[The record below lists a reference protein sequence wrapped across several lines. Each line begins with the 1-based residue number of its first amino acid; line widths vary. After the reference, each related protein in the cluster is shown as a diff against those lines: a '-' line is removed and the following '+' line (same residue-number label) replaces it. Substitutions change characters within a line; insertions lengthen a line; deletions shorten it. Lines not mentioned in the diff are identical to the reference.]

1 MDRERFE
8 TEGVSAGRSQTRR
21 QREAAARFRQGGPQT
36 RWGMRLP
43 ILRHGPDGYS
53 VVDIVCPAEYSQ
65 VGGGMGLANEKIISQ
80 VEDLLNGRV
89 VIPSIQRDFVW
100 MRPDVRDLF
109 DSLYRGYPVGALL
122 LWKTN
127 LTVPFKTASVVQAA
141 KSAHQPLYLLDGQQR
156 LTSLA
161 WVYQPESK
169 ADGRLIDLRFD
180 VRTEEF
186 VNPSA
191 IQRKDPLLFPVST
204 LLQENTQFYQVLNKA
219 GVPFDDPDFDTWT
232 QRLQKVNSI
241 RHHQIAV
248 ITYESDD
255 YEEVAELFA
264 RLNKGG
270 RRLSKGD
277 LVYSAIAARWAE
289 GLDTMDAFHQELEDS
304 NFALNRE
311 AVLRLMSLLAGA
323 GAHHIKLIGADV
335 GEAAL
340 KEAWQATERALRFA
354 VDFLRGECSI
364 PRSEI
369 LSSPNVTIVPA
380 LLLHHRDGKLRP
392 GEAQLLRRWV
402 YTAMGFSHYSLQ
414 VEGKLDAE
422 ARLIRAREGEGLF
435 AELIRRASGT
445 RSVDSPLQARDLE
458 QKYSTHPF
466 FRLLYI
472 AALRGRARD
481 WATNIAISD
490 QPMHSGAKIEFHH
503 VFPRARVQTAYAKEE
518 WNSLANLAFVTGQT
532 NKMISSKIPAEY
544 MAGIARERLAEQWI
558 PEDPE
563 LRSLDR
569 FPDFLAGR
577 RCLLADVLN
586 ELLGL
591 PSYAGQAA
599 HPETDELPADEAV
612 IAEDPAAPT
621 LVGAQLQ
628 GLRTERGVQI
638 YAIYEGRRADAY
650 YDPSSRTVRIP
661 SGPGRGVYGTPSGA
675 AVALVHALNP
685 HVNPNRNGWSFWTVT
700 ATGKLLQSIR

>member
-1 MDRERFE
+1 
-8 TEGVSAGRSQTRR
+8 
-21 QREAAARFRQGGPQT
+21 
-36 RWGMRLP
+36 
-43 ILRHGPDGYS
+43 
-53 VVDIVCPAEYSQ
+53 
-65 VGGGMGLANEKIISQ
+65 MGLANQKIASQ
-80 VEDLLNGRV
+80 IEDLLQGKV

-127 LTVPFKTASVVQAA
+127 LTVPFKTAAVVQAD

-161 WVYQPESK
+161 WVYRPESK

-191 IQRKDPLLFPVST
+191 IQGKDPLLFRVST
-204 LLQENTQFYQVLNKA
+204 LLQENVQYHEVLKAAGIDYSAPQFGA
-219 GVPFDDPDFDTWT
+219 WM
-232 QRLQKVNSI
+232 QRLQKVHDI
-241 RHHQIAV
+241 RKQEIAV

-277 LVYSAIAARWAE
+277 LVYSAIAARWSD
-289 GLDTMDAFHQELEDS
+289 GLDTMDAFHQELQDS

-311 AVLRLMSLLAGA
+311 AVLRLTSLLAGT
-323 GAHHIKLIGADV
+323 GAHHIKLIGADKD
-335 GEAAL
+335 EAAL
-340 KEAWQATERALRFA
+340 KEAWHATERALRFA
-354 VDFLRGECSI
+354 IDFLKGECAI
-364 PRSEI
+364 PRSEV

-402 YTAMGFSHYSLQ
+402 YTAMAFSHYSLQ

-422 ARLIRAREGEGLF
+422 ARLIKSREGEGLF

-445 RSVDSPLQARDLE
+445 RSRDSALHPRDLE

-466 FRLLYI
+466 FKLLYI
-472 AALRGRARD
+472 AALRSTARD

-490 QPMHSGAKIEFHH
+490 QPMNSGAKIEFHH
-503 VFPRARVQTAYAKEE
+503 VFPRARVQGTYAKEE

-532 NKMISSKIPAEY
+532 NKMISSKLPAEY
-544 MAGIARERLAEQWI
+544 MAGIAQERLAEQWV
-558 PEDPE
+558 PGDPE

-569 FPDFLAGR
+569 FPDFLAAR
-577 RCLLADVLN
+577 RSLLANVLN

-591 PSYAGQAA
+591 PRYDAQAT
-599 HPETDELPADEAV
+599 HRDTDELPADEQLIV
-612 IAEDPAAPT
+612 EGPTAPT
-621 LVGAQLQ
+621 LVGAEVQE
-628 GLRTERGVQI
+628 LRTKRGVEI
-638 YAIYEGRRADAY
+638 HAVYEGRRVDAY
-650 YDPSSRTVRIP
+650 YEPLSRVVRIP
-661 SGPGRGVYGTPSGA
+661 SGPGRGVYETPSGA
-675 AVALVHALNP
+675 AVAVVHALNP

-700 ATGKLLQSIR
+700 ATGRLLQSIR

>member
-1 MDRERFE
+1 
-8 TEGVSAGRSQTRR
+8 
-21 QREAAARFRQGGPQT
+21 
-36 RWGMRLP
+36 
-43 ILRHGPDGYS
+43 
-53 VVDIVCPAEYSQ
+53 
-65 VGGGMGLANEKIISQ
+65 MGLANEKIISQ
-80 VEDLLNGRV
+80 VEDLLLGRV

-122 LWKTN
+122 LWKTS
-127 LTVPFKTASVVQAA
+127 LAVPFKTAAVVQAS
-141 KSAHQPLYLLDGQQR
+141 KPDHQPLYLLDGQQR

-161 WVYQPESK
+161 WVYRPESK

-191 IQRKDPLLFPVST
+191 VQGKDPLLVPVST
-204 LLQENTQFYQVLNKA
+204 LLQENVQFYQVLHKA
-219 GVPFDDPDFDTWT
+219 GVPFDDPNFDTWT
-232 QRLQKVNSI
+232 QRLQKVNNI

-277 LVYSAIAARWAE
+277 LVYSAIAARWAD
-289 GLDTMDAFHQELEDS
+289 GLDTMDAFHEELQDS
-304 NFALNRE
+304 SFPLNRE
-311 AVLRLMSLLAGA
+311 AVLRLMSLLAGT
-323 GAHHIKLIGADV
+323 GAHHIKLIGAQID
-335 GEAAL
+335 EAAL

-354 VDFLRGECSI
+354 IDFLKGECSI
-364 PRSEI
+364 PRSEV

-380 LLLHHRDGKLRP
+380 LLLHQRGGKLRP

-402 YTAMGFSHYSLQ
+402 YTAMAFSHYSLQ

-422 ARLIRAREGEGLF
+422 ARLIKSRAGEDLF

-445 RSVDSPLQARDLE
+445 RSLDSALHPRDLE

-466 FRLLYI
+466 FKLLYI
-472 AALRGRARD
+472 AALRGTARD

-490 QPMHSGAKIEFHH
+490 QPMSSGAKIEYHH
-503 VFPRARVQTAYAKEE
+503 VFPRARVQATYAKEE

-532 NKMISSKIPAEY
+532 NKMISSRLPADY
-544 MAGIARERLAEQWI
+544 MAAVAPERLAEQWI
-558 PEDPE
+558 PSDPE

-569 FPDFLAGR
+569 FPDFLAAR
-577 RCLLADVLN
+577 RRLLANVLN
-586 ELLGL
+586 RLLGL
-591 PSYAGQAA
+591 PAYDGQAA
-599 HPETDELPADEAV
+599 HRDVDELPADEEV
-612 IAEDPAAPT
+612 IAEDPTAPA
-621 LVGAQLQ
+621 LVGAVVQS
-628 GLRTERGVQI
+628 LRTEHGVEVH
-638 YAIYEGRRADAY
+638 AVYEGQRVSGY
-650 YDPSSRTVRIP
+650 YDPSSRTVTIP
-661 SGPGRGVYGTPSGA
+661 SGPGRGVYEAPSGA
-675 AVALVHALNP
+675 AAAVVHALNP
-685 HVNPNRNGWSFWTVT
+685 HVKPNRNGWSFWTVT
-700 ATGKLLQSIR
+700 ATGQLLQTIR

>member
-1 MDRERFE
+1 
-8 TEGVSAGRSQTRR
+8 
-21 QREAAARFRQGGPQT
+21 
-36 RWGMRLP
+36 
-43 ILRHGPDGYS
+43 
-53 VVDIVCPAEYSQ
+53 
-65 VGGGMGLANEKIISQ
+65 MGLANQKIASQ
-80 VEDLLNGRV
+80 IEDLLQGKV

-127 LTVPFKTASVVQAA
+127 LTVPFKTAAVVQAD

-161 WVYQPESK
+161 WVYRPESK

-191 IQRKDPLLFPVST
+191 IQSKDQLLFRVST
-204 LLQENTQFYQVLNKA
+204 LLQENVQYHEVLKEAGIDYSAPQFGA
-219 GVPFDDPDFDTWT
+219 WM
-232 QRLQKVNSI
+232 QRLQKVYDI
-241 RHHQIAV
+241 RKQEIAV

-277 LVYSAIAARWAE
+277 LVYSAIAARWSD
-289 GLDTMDAFHQELEDS
+289 GLDTMDAFHQELQDS

-311 AVLRLMSLLAGA
+311 AVLRLTSLLAGT
-323 GAHHIKLIGADV
+323 GAHHIKLIGADMD
-335 GEAAL
+335 EAAL
-340 KEAWQATERALRFA
+340 KDAWHATERALRFA
-354 VDFLRGECSI
+354 IDFLKGECAI
-364 PRSEI
+364 PRSEV

-402 YTAMGFSHYSLQ
+402 YTAMAFSHYSLQ
-414 VEGKLDAE
+414 VEGKLDSE
-422 ARLIRAREGEGLF
+422 ARLIKSREGEGLF

-445 RSVDSPLQARDLE
+445 RSRDSALHPRDLE

-466 FRLLYI
+466 FKLLYI
-472 AALRGRARD
+472 AALRGTARD

-490 QPMHSGAKIEFHH
+490 QPMNSGAKIEFHH
-503 VFPRARVQTAYAKEE
+503 VFPRARVQGTYAKEE

-532 NKMISSKIPAEY
+532 NKMISSGLPVDY
-544 MAGIARERLAEQWI
+544 MAGIAPERLAEQWI
-558 PEDPE
+558 PGDPE

-569 FPDFLAGR
+569 FPDFLAAR
-577 RCLLADVLN
+577 RSLLANVLN

-591 PSYAGQAA
+591 PSYDAQVI
-599 HPETDELPADEAV
+599 PRDIDELPGDEQLIV
-612 IAEDPAAPT
+612 EGPTAPT
-621 LVGAQLQ
+621 LVGAEAQE
-628 GLRTERGVQI
+628 LRTKRGVEI
-638 YAIYEGRRADAY
+638 HAVYEGQRVDAY
-650 YDPSSRTVRIP
+650 YDPLSRVVSIP
-661 SGPGRGVYGTPSGA
+661 SGPGRGEYETPSGA
-675 AVALVHALNP
+675 AVAVVHALNP
-685 HVNPNRNGWSFWTVT
+685 HVNPNRNGWNFWTVT
-700 ATGKLLQSIR
+700 ATGRLLQSIR

>member
-1 MDRERFE
+1 
-8 TEGVSAGRSQTRR
+8 
-21 QREAAARFRQGGPQT
+21 
-36 RWGMRLP
+36 
-43 ILRHGPDGYS
+43 
-53 VVDIVCPAEYSQ
+53 
-65 VGGGMGLANEKIISQ
+65 MGLANQKIASQ
-80 VEDLLNGRV
+80 IEDLLQGKV

-127 LTVPFKTASVVQAA
+127 LTVPFKTAAVVQAD

-161 WVYQPESK
+161 WVYRPESK

-191 IQRKDPLLFPVST
+191 IQSKDPLLFRVST
-204 LLQENTQFYQVLNKA
+204 LLQENVQYHEVLRAAGIDYSAPQFGA
-219 GVPFDDPDFDTWT
+219 WM
-232 QRLQKVNSI
+232 QRLQKVHDI
-241 RHHQIAV
+241 RKQEIAV

-277 LVYSAIAARWAE
+277 LVYSAIAARWSD
-289 GLDTMDAFHQELEDS
+289 GLDTMDAFHQELQDS

-311 AVLRLMSLLAGA
+311 AVLRLTSLLAGT
-323 GAHHIKLIGADV
+323 GAHHIKLIGADMD
-335 GEAAL
+335 EAAL
-340 KEAWQATERALRFA
+340 KEAWHATERALRFA
-354 VDFLRGECSI
+354 IDFLKGECAI
-364 PRSEI
+364 PRSEV

-402 YTAMGFSHYSLQ
+402 YTAMAFSHYSLQ

-422 ARLIRAREGEGLF
+422 ARLIKSREGEGLF
-435 AELIRRASGT
+435 TELIRRASGT
-445 RSVDSPLQARDLE
+445 RSRDSALHPRDLE

-466 FRLLYI
+466 FKLFYI
-472 AALRGRARD
+472 AALRGTARD

-490 QPMHSGAKIEFHH
+490 QPMNSNAKIEFHH
-503 VFPRARVQTAYAKEE
+503 VFPRARVQGTYAKEE

-532 NKMISSKIPAEY
+532 NKMISSRLPVDY
-544 MAGIARERLAEQWI
+544 MAGIAPERLAEQWI
-558 PEDPE
+558 PGEPE

-569 FPDFLAGR
+569 FPDFLAAR
-577 RCLLADVLN
+577 RSLLANVLN
-586 ELLGL
+586 DLLGL
-591 PSYAGQAA
+591 PRYDAQAT
-599 HPETDELPADEAV
+599 HRDTDELPADEQLIV
-612 IAEDPAAPT
+612 EGPTAPT
-621 LVGAQLQ
+621 LVGAEVQE
-628 GLRTERGVQI
+628 LRTKHGVEI
-638 YAIYEGRRADAY
+638 HAVYEGRCVDAY
-650 YDPSSRTVRIP
+650 YDPASRVVRIP
-661 SGPGRGVYGTPSGA
+661 SGPGRGEYETPSGA

-685 HVNPNRNGWSFWTVT
+685 HVNPNRNGWTFWTVT
-700 ATGKLLQSIR
+700 ATGLLLQSIR

>member
-1 MDRERFE
+1 
-8 TEGVSAGRSQTRR
+8 
-21 QREAAARFRQGGPQT
+21 
-36 RWGMRLP
+36 
-43 ILRHGPDGYS
+43 
-53 VVDIVCPAEYSQ
+53 
-65 VGGGMGLANEKIISQ
+65 MGLANQKIASQ
-80 VEDLLNGRV
+80 IEDLLQGKV

-127 LTVPFKTASVVQAA
+127 LTVPFKTAAVVQAD

-161 WVYQPESK
+161 WVYRPESK

-191 IQRKDPLLFPVST
+191 IQSKDPLLFRVST
-204 LLQENTQFYQVLNKA
+204 LLQENVQYHEVLKEA
-219 GVPFDDPDFDTWT
+219 GVDYSAPQFGAWM
-232 QRLQKVNSI
+232 QRLQRVHDI
-241 RHHQIAV
+241 RKQEIAV

-277 LVYSAIAARWAE
+277 LVYSAIAARWSD
-289 GLDTMDAFHQELEDS
+289 GLDTMDAFHQELQDS
-304 NFALNRE
+304 SFALNRE
-311 AVLRLMSLLAGA
+311 AVLRLTSLLAGT
-323 GAHHIKLIGADV
+323 GAHHIKLIGADMD
-335 GEAAL
+335 EAAL
-340 KEAWQATERALRFA
+340 KEAWHATERALRFA
-354 VDFLRGECSI
+354 IDFLKGECAI
-364 PRSEI
+364 PRSEV

-402 YTAMGFSHYSLQ
+402 YTAMAFSHYSLQ
-414 VEGKLDAE
+414 VEGKLDSE
-422 ARLIRAREGEGLF
+422 ARLIKSREGEGLF

-445 RSVDSPLQARDLE
+445 RSRDSALHPRDLE

-466 FRLLYI
+466 FKLLYI
-472 AALRGRARD
+472 AALRGTARD

-490 QPMHSGAKIEFHH
+490 QPMNSGAKIEFHH
-503 VFPRARVQTAYAKEE
+503 VFPRARVQGTYAKEE

-532 NKMISSKIPAEY
+532 NKMISSGLPVDY
-544 MAGIARERLAEQWI
+544 MAGIAPERLAEQWI
-558 PEDPE
+558 PGDPE

-569 FPDFLAGR
+569 FPDFLAAR
-577 RCLLADVLN
+577 RSLLANVLN

-591 PSYAGQAA
+591 PSYDAQVI
-599 HPETDELPADEAV
+599 PRDIDELPGDEQLIV
-612 IAEDPAAPT
+612 EGPTAPT
-621 LVGAQLQ
+621 LVGAEIQE
-628 GLRTERGVQI
+628 LRTKRGVEI
-638 YAIYEGRRADAY
+638 HAVYEGQRVDAY
-650 YDPSSRTVRIP
+650 YDPLSRVVRIP
-661 SGPGRGVYGTPSGA
+661 SGPGRGEYETPSGA
-675 AVALVHALNP
+675 AVAVVHALNP
-685 HVNPNRNGWSFWTVT
+685 HVNPNRNGWNFWTVT
-700 ATGKLLQSIR
+700 ATERLLQSIR

>member
-1 MDRERFE
+1 
-8 TEGVSAGRSQTRR
+8 
-21 QREAAARFRQGGPQT
+21 
-36 RWGMRLP
+36 
-43 ILRHGPDGYS
+43 
-53 VVDIVCPAEYSQ
+53 
-65 VGGGMGLANEKIISQ
+65 MGLANEKIVSQ
-80 VEDLLNGRV
+80 IEDLLQGRV

-127 LTVPFKTASVVQAA
+127 LTVPFKTAAVVQAD

-161 WVYQPESK
+161 WVYRPESK

-180 VRTEEF
+180 VRTEQF

-191 IQRKDPLLFPVST
+191 IQGKDPLLFRVST
-204 LLQENTQFYQVLNKA
+204 LLQENVQYHEVLNAA
-219 GVPFDDPDFDTWT
+219 GVEYSDPHFGAWM
-232 QRLQKVNSI
+232 QRLQKVHEI
-241 RHHQIAV
+241 RRQEIAV

-289 GLDTMDAFHQELEDS
+289 GLDTMDAFHQELQDS

-311 AVLRLMSLLAGA
+311 AVLRLMSLLAGT
-323 GAHHIKLIGADV
+323 GAHHIKLIGANVD
-335 GEAAL
+335 EAAL
-340 KEAWQATERALRFA
+340 KEAWHATERALRFA
-354 VDFLRGECSI
+354 IDFLKGECSI
-364 PRSEI
+364 TRSEV

-402 YTAMGFSHYSLQ
+402 YTAMAFSHYSLQ

-422 ARLIRAREGEGLF
+422 ARLIRTREREGLF

-445 RSVDSPLQARDLE
+445 RSRDSALHPRDLE

-466 FRLLYI
+466 FKLLYV
-472 AALRGRARD
+472 AALRGTARD

-490 QPMHSGAKIEFHH
+490 QPMNSGAKIEFHH
-503 VFPRARVQTAYAKEE
+503 VFPRARVQGTYAKEE

-532 NKMISSKIPAEY
+532 NRMISSRLPVEY
-544 MAGIARERLAEQWI
+544 MAGIAPERLAEQWI
-558 PEDPE
+558 PDDPE

-569 FPDFLAGR
+569 FPDFLAAR
-577 RCLLADVLN
+577 RGLLANVLN

-591 PSYAGQAA
+591 PRYDAQAA
-599 HPETDELPADEAV
+599 HRDTDELPADEELIV
-612 IAEDPAAPT
+612 EDPAAPT
-621 LVGAQLQ
+621 LVGAEVQK
-628 GLRTERGVQI
+628 LRTEQGVEI
-638 YAIYEGRRADAY
+638 HAIYEGRRTPAY
-650 YDPSSRTVRIP
+650 YDPSSRTVTIP
-661 SGPGRGVYGTPSGA
+661 SGPGRGEYETPSGA
-675 AVALVHALNP
+675 AVAVVRALNP
-685 HVNPNRNGWSFWTVT
+685 HVNPNRNGWTFWTVS
-700 ATGKLLQSIR
+700 ATGQLLQSIR

>member
-1 MDRERFE
+1 
-8 TEGVSAGRSQTRR
+8 
-21 QREAAARFRQGGPQT
+21 
-36 RWGMRLP
+36 
-43 ILRHGPDGYS
+43 
-53 VVDIVCPAEYSQ
+53 
-65 VGGGMGLANEKIISQ
+65 MGLANEKIISK
-80 VEDLLNGRV
+80 VEDLLLGRW

-127 LTVPFKTASVVQAA
+127 LTVPFKTAAVVQTAQ
-141 KSAHQPLYLLDGQQR
+141 STHQLLYLLDGQQR

-161 WVYQPESK
+161 WVYRPESK

-191 IQRKDPLLFPVST
+191 IQRKDPLLFPVSL
-204 LLQENTQFYQVLNKA
+204 LLQENVQFYQVLNEA
-219 GVPFDDPDFDTWT
+219 GVRFDDPDFGPWT
-232 QRLQKVNSI
+232 QRLQKVNNI
-241 RHHQIAV
+241 RQHQIAV

-277 LVYSAIAARWAE
+277 LVYSAIAARWSD
-289 GLDTMDAFHQELEDS
+289 GLDTMDAFHQELQDS

-311 AVLRLMSLLAGA
+311 AVLRLMSLLAGT
-323 GAHHIKLIGADV
+323 GAHHIKLIGAAVD
-335 GEAAL
+335 EAAL

-354 VDFLRGECSI
+354 IDFLKGECSI
-364 PRSEI
+364 PRSEV

-402 YTAMGFSHYSLQ
+402 YTAMAFSHYSLQ

-422 ARLIRAREGEGLF
+422 ARLIKTRQGEDLF

-445 RSVDSPLQARDLE
+445 RSLDSALHPRDLE
-458 QKYSTHPF
+458 QKYSTHAF
-466 FRLLYI
+466 FKLLYI
-472 AALRGRARD
+472 AALRGTARD

-490 QPMHSGAKIEFHH
+490 QPMNSSAKIEYHH
-503 VFPRARVQTAYAKEE
+503 VFPRARVQGAYAKEE

-532 NKMISSKIPAEY
+532 NKMISARLPVDY
-544 MAGIARERLAEQWI
+544 MAGIAPERLAEQWI
-558 PEDPE
+558 PGDPE
-563 LRSLDR
+563 LRSMER
-569 FPDFLAGR
+569 FPDFLAAR
-577 RCLLADVLN
+577 RRSLANVLN
-586 ELLGL
+586 KLLGL
-591 PSYAGQAA
+591 PAYTGQAT
-599 HPETDELPADEAV
+599 HQDIDELPADEEV

-621 LVGAQLQ
+621 LVGAEIQ
-628 GLRTERGVQI
+628 GLRTEQGVEI
-638 YAIYEGRRADAY
+638 HAIYEGRRINAY
-650 YDPSSRTVRIP
+650 YDPSSRIVTIP
-661 SGPGRGVYGTPSGA
+661 SGPGRGEYETPSGA
-675 AVALVHALNP
+675 AVAAVKALNP
-685 HVNPNRNGWSFWTVT
+685 HVNPNRNGWSFWTVS
-700 ATGKLLQSIR
+700 ATGALLQSIR

>member
-1 MDRERFE
+1 
-8 TEGVSAGRSQTRR
+8 
-21 QREAAARFRQGGPQT
+21 
-36 RWGMRLP
+36 
-43 ILRHGPDGYS
+43 
-53 VVDIVCPAEYSQ
+53 
-65 VGGGMGLANEKIISQ
+65 MGLANQKIASQ
-80 VEDLLNGRV
+80 IEDLLQGKV

-127 LTVPFKTASVVQAA
+127 LTVPFKTAAVVQAD

-161 WVYQPESK
+161 WVYRPESK

-191 IQRKDPLLFPVST
+191 IQSKDPLLFRVST
-204 LLQENTQFYQVLNKA
+204 LLQENVQYHEVLKEA
-219 GVPFDDPDFDTWT
+219 GVDYSAPQFGAWM
-232 QRLQKVNSI
+232 QRLQKVYDI
-241 RHHQIAV
+241 RKQEIAV

-277 LVYSAIAARWAE
+277 LVYSAIAARWSD
-289 GLDTMDAFHQELEDS
+289 GLDTMDAFHQELQDS

-311 AVLRLMSLLAGA
+311 AVLRLTSLLAGT
-323 GAHHIKLIGADV
+323 GAHHIKLIGADMD
-335 GEAAL
+335 EAAL
-340 KEAWQATERALRFA
+340 KEAWHATERALRFA
-354 VDFLRGECSI
+354 IDFLKGECAI
-364 PRSEI
+364 PRSEV

-402 YTAMGFSHYSLQ
+402 YTAMAFSHYSLQ
-414 VEGKLDAE
+414 VEGKLDSE
-422 ARLIRAREGEGLF
+422 ARLIKSREGEGLF

-445 RSVDSPLQARDLE
+445 RSRDSALHPRDLE

-466 FRLLYI
+466 FKLLYI
-472 AALRGRARD
+472 AALRGTARD

-490 QPMHSGAKIEFHH
+490 QPMNSGAKIEFHH
-503 VFPRARVQTAYAKEE
+503 VFPRARVQGTYAKEE

-532 NKMISSKIPAEY
+532 NKMISSGLPVDY
-544 MAGIARERLAEQWI
+544 MAGIAPERLAEQWI
-558 PEDPE
+558 PGDPE

-569 FPDFLAGR
+569 FPDFLAAR
-577 RCLLADVLN
+577 RSLLANVLN

-591 PSYAGQAA
+591 PSYDAQVI
-599 HPETDELPADEAV
+599 PRDIDELPGDEQLIV
-612 IAEDPAAPT
+612 EGPTAPT
-621 LVGAQLQ
+621 LVGAEVQE
-628 GLRTERGVQI
+628 LRTKRGVEI
-638 YAIYEGRRADAY
+638 HAVYEGQRVDAY
-650 YDPSSRTVRIP
+650 YDPLSRVVRIP
-661 SGPGRGVYGTPSGA
+661 SGPGRGEYETPSGA
-675 AVALVHALNP
+675 AVAVVHALNP
-685 HVNPNRNGWSFWTVT
+685 HVNPNRNGWNFWTVT
-700 ATGKLLQSIR
+700 ATGRLLQSIR

>member
-1 MDRERFE
+1 
-8 TEGVSAGRSQTRR
+8 
-21 QREAAARFRQGGPQT
+21 
-36 RWGMRLP
+36 
-43 ILRHGPDGYS
+43 
-53 VVDIVCPAEYSQ
+53 
-65 VGGGMGLANEKIISQ
+65 MGLANQKIASQ
-80 VEDLLNGRV
+80 IEELLQGKV

-127 LTVPFKTASVVQAA
+127 LTVPFKTAAVIQAD

-161 WVYQPESK
+161 WVYRPESK

-191 IQRKDPLLFPVST
+191 IQSKDPLLFRVST
-204 LLQENTQFYQVLNKA
+204 LLQENVQYHEVLKAAGIDYSAPQFGA
-219 GVPFDDPDFDTWT
+219 WM
-232 QRLQKVNSI
+232 QRLQKVHDI
-241 RHHQIAV
+241 RKQEIAV

-277 LVYSAIAARWAE
+277 LVYSAIAARWSD
-289 GLDTMDAFHQELEDS
+289 GLDTMDAFHQELQDS

-311 AVLRLMSLLAGA
+311 AVLRLTSLLAGT
-323 GAHHIKLIGADV
+323 GAHHIKLIGADMDEV
-335 GEAAL
+335 AL
-340 KEAWQATERALRFA
+340 KEAWHATERALRFA
-354 VDFLRGECSI
+354 IDFLKGECAI
-364 PRSEI
+364 PRSEV

-402 YTAMGFSHYSLQ
+402 YTATAFSHYSLQ

-422 ARLIRAREGEGLF
+422 ARLIKSREGEGLF

-445 RSVDSPLQARDLE
+445 RSRDSALHPRDLE

-466 FRLLYI
+466 FKLLYI
-472 AALRGRARD
+472 AALRGTARD

-490 QPMHSGAKIEFHH
+490 QPMNSGSKIEFHH
-503 VFPRARVQTAYAKEE
+503 VFPRARVQGTYAKEE

-532 NKMISSKIPAEY
+532 NKMISSGLPVDY
-544 MAGIARERLAEQWI
+544 MAGIAPERLAEQWI
-558 PEDPE
+558 PGDPE

-569 FPDFLAGR
+569 FPDFLAAR
-577 RCLLADVLN
+577 RSLLANVLN

-591 PSYAGQAA
+591 PRYDAQVI
-599 HPETDELPADEAV
+599 PQDTDELPADEQLIV
-612 IAEDPAAPT
+612 EGPTAPT
-621 LVGAQLQ
+621 LVGAEVQE
-628 GLRTERGVQI
+628 LRTRRGVEI
-638 YAIYEGRRADAY
+638 HAVYEGQRVDAY
-650 YDPSSRTVRIP
+650 YDPLSRVVRIP
-661 SGPGRGVYGTPSGA
+661 SGPGRGEYETPSGA
-675 AVALVHALNP
+675 AVAVVHVLNP
-685 HVNPNRNGWSFWTVT
+685 HVNPNRNGWNFWTVT
-700 ATGKLLQSIR
+700 ATGRLLQSIR

>member
-1 MDRERFE
+1 
-8 TEGVSAGRSQTRR
+8 
-21 QREAAARFRQGGPQT
+21 
-36 RWGMRLP
+36 
-43 ILRHGPDGYS
+43 
-53 VVDIVCPAEYSQ
+53 
-65 VGGGMGLANEKIISQ
+65 MGLANEKIISQ

-122 LWKTN
+122 LWKTS
-127 LTVPFKTASVVQAA
+127 LTVPFKTAAVVQVD
-141 KSAHQPLYLLDGQQR
+141 KSVNQPLYLLDGQQR

-161 WVYQPESK
+161 WVYRPETK

-191 IQRKDPLLFPVST
+191 VQSKDPMLFHVST
-204 LLQENTQFYQVLNKA
+204 LLQENVQYHEVLKAA
-219 GVPFDDPDFDTWT
+219 GVEYSDPDFGLWM
-232 QRLQKVNSI
+232 QRLQKVHDI
-241 RHHQIAV
+241 RRQEIAV

-277 LVYSAIAARWAE
+277 LVYSAIAARWSE
-289 GLDTMDAFHQELEDS
+289 GLDTMDAFHRELQDS

-311 AVLRLMSLLAGA
+311 AVLRLMSLLAGT

-335 GEAAL
+335 DEAAL

-354 VDFLRGECSI
+354 IDFLKGECSI

-380 LLLHHRDGKLRP
+380 LLLYHRDGKLRP

-402 YTAMGFSHYSLQ
+402 YTAMAFSHYSLQ

-422 ARLIRAREGEGLF
+422 ARLIKSRGGEDLF
-435 AELIRRASGT
+435 AQLIRRASGT
-445 RSVDSPLQARDLE
+445 RSLDSALHPRDLE

-466 FRLLYI
+466 FKLLYI
-472 AALRGRARD
+472 AALRGTARD

-490 QPMHSGAKIEFHH
+490 QPMNSSAKIEFHH
-503 VFPRARVQTAYAKEE
+503 VFPRARVQAAYAKEE
-518 WNSLANLAFVTGQT
+518 WNSLANLAFITGQT
-532 NKMISSKIPAEY
+532 NKMISSRLPAEY
-544 MAGIARERLAEQWI
+544 MTEIAPERLSEQWI
-558 PEDPE
+558 PDDPE
-563 LRSLDR
+563 LRSMDR
-569 FPDFLAGR
+569 FPDFLAAR
-577 RCLLADVLN
+577 RRRLANVLN

-591 PSYAGQAA
+591 PAYAEQAA
-599 HPETDELPADEAV
+599 HRETDEPAADEELIV
-612 IAEDPAAPT
+612 EDPAAPT
-621 LVGAQLQ
+621 LVGAEVRE
-628 GLRTERGVQI
+628 LRTEHGVEI
-638 YAIYEGRRADAY
+638 HAVYEGRRADAY
-650 YDPSSRTVRIP
+650 YDPSSRTVTIP
-661 SGPGRGVYGTPSGA
+661 SGPGRGAYDSPSGA
-675 AVALVHALNP
+675 AVALVQALNP

>member
-1 MDRERFE
+1 
-8 TEGVSAGRSQTRR
+8 
-21 QREAAARFRQGGPQT
+21 
-36 RWGMRLP
+36 
-43 ILRHGPDGYS
+43 
-53 VVDIVCPAEYSQ
+53 
-65 VGGGMGLANEKIISQ
+65 MGLANQKIISQ
-80 VEDLLNGRV
+80 VEDLLHGRV

-100 MRPDVRDLF
+100 MRPDVRDFF

-127 LTVPFKTASVVQAA
+127 LTVPFKTAAVVQAD

-161 WVYQPESK
+161 WVYRPESK

-191 IQRKDPLLFPVST
+191 VQRKDPLLIPVST
-204 LLQENTQFYQVLNKA
+204 LLQENVQFYQVLRKA
-219 GVPFDDPDFDTWT
+219 GMSIDDPSFDSWI
-232 QRLQKVNSI
+232 QRLQKVNNI
-241 RHHQIAV
+241 RQHQIAV

-277 LVYSAIAARWAE
+277 LVYSAIAARWSE
-289 GLDTMDAFHQELEDS
+289 GLDVMDSFHQELQDS

-311 AVLRLMSLLAGA
+311 AVLRLMSLLAGT
-323 GAHHIKLIGADV
+323 GAHHIKLIGAVVD
-335 GEAAL
+335 EIAL

-354 VDFLRGECSI
+354 IDFLKGECSI

-369 LSSPNVTIVPA
+369 LSSPNVTVVPA

-402 YTAMGFSHYSLQ
+402 YTAMAFSHYSLQ

-422 ARLIRAREGEGLF
+422 ARLIKSREGEVLF
-435 AELIRRASGT
+435 AELLRRASGP
-445 RSVDSPLQARDLE
+445 RSLDSALHPRDLE

-466 FRLLYI
+466 FKLLYI
-472 AALRGRARD
+472 AALRSRARD

-490 QPMHSGAKIEFHH
+490 QPMNSGAKIEFHH
-503 VFPRARVQTAYAKEE
+503 VFPRARVQGTYAKEE

-532 NKMISSKIPAEY
+532 NKMISSRLPAEY
-544 MAGIARERLAEQWI
+544 MTGVAAERLGEQWI
-558 PEDPE
+558 PDDVE

-569 FPDFLAGR
+569 FPDFLAAR
-577 RCLLADVLN
+577 RRLVANVLN
-586 ELLGL
+586 DLLGL
-591 PSYAGQAA
+591 PAYNGQS
-599 HPETDELPADEAV
+599 PLREMDELPADEEV
-612 IAEDPAAPT
+612 IAEEPAAPT
-621 LVGAQLQ
+621 LVGAAIQE
-628 GLRTERGVQI
+628 LRTERGVEI
-638 YAIYEGRRADAY
+638 HAVYESRRTTAF
-650 YDPSSRTVRIP
+650 YDPSSRTVTIP
-661 SGPGRGVYGTPSGA
+661 SGPGRGEYETPSGA
-675 AVALVHALNP
+675 AVAVVHALNP

-700 ATGKLLQSIR
+700 ATGQLLQSIR

>member
-1 MDRERFE
+1 
-8 TEGVSAGRSQTRR
+8 
-21 QREAAARFRQGGPQT
+21 
-36 RWGMRLP
+36 
-43 ILRHGPDGYS
+43 
-53 VVDIVCPAEYSQ
+53 
-65 VGGGMGLANEKIISQ
+65 MGLANQKIASQ
-80 VEDLLNGRV
+80 IEELLQGKV

-127 LTVPFKTASVVQAA
+127 LTVPFKTAAVVQAD

-161 WVYQPESK
+161 WVYRPESK

-191 IQRKDPLLFPVST
+191 IQSKDPLLFRVST
-204 LLQENTQFYQVLNKA
+204 LLQENVQYHEELKAAGIDYSAPQFGAWMQC
-219 GVPFDDPDFDTWT
+219 
-232 QRLQKVNSI
+232 LQKVHDI
-241 RHHQIAV
+241 RKQEIAV

-277 LVYSAIAARWAE
+277 LVYSAIAARWSD
-289 GLDTMDAFHQELEDS
+289 GLDTMDAFHQELQDS

-311 AVLRLMSLLAGA
+311 AVLRLTSLLAGT
-323 GAHHIKLIGADV
+323 GAHHIKLIGADMD
-335 GEAAL
+335 EAAL
-340 KEAWQATERALRFA
+340 KEAWHATERALRFA
-354 VDFLRGECSI
+354 IDFLKGECAI
-364 PRSEI
+364 PRSEV
-369 LSSPNVTIVPA
+369 LSSPNVTILPA

-402 YTAMGFSHYSLQ
+402 YTAMAFSHYSLQ

-422 ARLIRAREGEGLF
+422 ARLIKSREGDGLF

-445 RSVDSPLQARDLE
+445 RSRDSALHPRDLE

-466 FRLLYI
+466 FKLLYI
-472 AALRGRARD
+472 AALRGTARD

-490 QPMHSGAKIEFHH
+490 QPMNSGAKIEFHH
-503 VFPRARVQTAYAKEE
+503 VFPRARVQGTFAKEE

-532 NKMISSKIPAEY
+532 NKMISSGLPVDY
-544 MAGIARERLAEQWI
+544 MAGIAPERLAEQWI
-558 PEDPE
+558 PGDPE
-563 LRSLDR
+563 LWSLDR
-569 FPDFLAGR
+569 FPDFLAAR
-577 RCLLADVLN
+577 RSLLANVLN

-591 PSYAGQAA
+591 PHYDAQVI
-599 HPETDELPADEAV
+599 PRDTDELPADEQLIV
-612 IAEDPAAPT
+612 EGPTAPT
-621 LVGAQLQ
+621 LVGAEIQE
-628 GLRTERGVQI
+628 LRTKRGV
-638 YAIYEGRRADAY
+638 AIHAVYEGQRVDAY
-650 YDPSSRTVRIP
+650 YDPLSRVVRIP
-661 SGPGRGVYGTPSGA
+661 SGPGRGEYETPSGA
-675 AVALVHALNP
+675 AVAVVHVLNP
-685 HVNPNRNGWSFWTVT
+685 HVNPNRNGWNFWTVT
-700 ATGKLLQSIR
+700 ATGRLLQSIR

>member
-1 MDRERFE
+1 
-8 TEGVSAGRSQTRR
+8 
-21 QREAAARFRQGGPQT
+21 
-36 RWGMRLP
+36 
-43 ILRHGPDGYS
+43 
-53 VVDIVCPAEYSQ
+53 
-65 VGGGMGLANEKIISQ
+65 MGLANQKIASQ
-80 VEDLLNGRV
+80 IEDLLQGKV

-127 LTVPFKTASVVQAA
+127 LTVPFKTAAVVQAD

-161 WVYQPESK
+161 WVYRPESK
-169 ADGRLIDLRFD
+169 ADGRFIDLRFD

-191 IQRKDPLLFPVST
+191 IQSKDPLLFRVST
-204 LLQENTQFYQVLNKA
+204 LLQENVQYHEVLKAAGIDYSAPQFGA
-219 GVPFDDPDFDTWT
+219 WM
-232 QRLQKVNSI
+232 QRLQKVHDI
-241 RHHQIAV
+241 RKQEIAV

-277 LVYSAIAARWAE
+277 LVYSAIASRWSD
-289 GLDTMDAFHQELEDS
+289 GLDTMDAFHQELQDS

-311 AVLRLMSLLAGA
+311 AVLRLTSLLAGT
-323 GAHHIKLIGADV
+323 GAHHIKLIGADMD
-335 GEAAL
+335 EAAL
-340 KEAWQATERALRFA
+340 KEAWHATERALRFA
-354 VDFLRGECSI
+354 IDFLKGECAI
-364 PRSEI
+364 PRSEV

-402 YTAMGFSHYSLQ
+402 YTAMAFSHYSLQ

-422 ARLIRAREGEGLF
+422 ARLIKSREGEGLF

-445 RSVDSPLQARDLE
+445 RSRDSALHPRDLE

-466 FRLLYI
+466 FKLLYI
-472 AALRGRARD
+472 AALRGTARD

-490 QPMHSGAKIEFHH
+490 QPMNSGAKIEFHH
-503 VFPRARVQTAYAKEE
+503 VFPRARVQGTYAKEE

-532 NKMISSKIPAEY
+532 NKMISSGLPVDY
-544 MAGIARERLAEQWI
+544 MAGIAPERLAEQWI
-558 PEDPE
+558 PGDPE

-569 FPDFLAGR
+569 FPDFLAAR
-577 RCLLADVLN
+577 RSLLANVLN

-591 PSYAGQAA
+591 PRYDAQVI
-599 HPETDELPADEAV
+599 PRDTDELPADEQLIV
-612 IAEDPAAPT
+612 EGPTAPT
-621 LVGAQLQ
+621 LVGAEVQE
-628 GLRTERGVQI
+628 LRTKRGVEI
-638 YAIYEGRRADAY
+638 HAVYEGQRVDAY
-650 YDPSSRTVRIP
+650 YDPLSRVVRIP
-661 SGPGRGVYGTPSGA
+661 SGPGRGEYETPSGA
-675 AVALVHALNP
+675 AVAVVHALNP
-685 HVNPNRNGWSFWTVT
+685 HVNPNRNGWNFWTVT
-700 ATGKLLQSIR
+700 ATGRLLQSIR

>member
-1 MDRERFE
+1 
-8 TEGVSAGRSQTRR
+8 
-21 QREAAARFRQGGPQT
+21 
-36 RWGMRLP
+36 
-43 ILRHGPDGYS
+43 
-53 VVDIVCPAEYSQ
+53 
-65 VGGGMGLANEKIISQ
+65 MGLANQKIASQ
-80 VEDLLNGRV
+80 IEDLLQGKV

-127 LTVPFKTASVVQAA
+127 LTVPFKTAAVVQAD

-161 WVYQPESK
+161 WVYRPESK
-169 ADGRLIDLRFD
+169 ADGRFIDLRFD

-191 IQRKDPLLFPVST
+191 IQGKDPLLFRVST
-204 LLQENTQFYQVLNKA
+204 LLQENVQYHEVLKAAGIEYSAPQFGA
-219 GVPFDDPDFDTWT
+219 WM
-232 QRLQKVNSI
+232 QRLQKVHDI
-241 RHHQIAV
+241 RRQEIAV

-277 LVYSAIAARWAE
+277 LVYSAIAARWSD
-289 GLDTMDAFHQELEDS
+289 GLDTMDAFHQELQDS

-311 AVLRLMSLLAGA
+311 AVLRLTSLLAGT
-323 GAHHIKLIGADV
+323 GAHHIKLIGADMD
-335 GEAAL
+335 EAAL
-340 KEAWQATERALRFA
+340 KEAWHATERALRFA
-354 VDFLRGECSI
+354 IDFLKGECSI
-364 PRSEI
+364 PRSEV

-402 YTAMGFSHYSLQ
+402 YTAMAFSHYSLQ

-422 ARLIRAREGEGLF
+422 ARLIKSREGEGLF

-445 RSVDSPLQARDLE
+445 RSRDSALHPRDLE

-466 FRLLYI
+466 FKLLYI
-472 AALRGRARD
+472 AALRGTARD

-490 QPMHSGAKIEFHH
+490 QPMSSGAKIEFHH
-503 VFPRARVQTAYAKEE
+503 VFPRARVQGTYAKEE

-532 NKMISSKIPAEY
+532 NKMISSRLPVDY
-544 MAGIARERLAEQWI
+544 MAGIAPERLAEQWI
-558 PEDPE
+558 PGDPE

-569 FPDFLAGR
+569 FPDFLAAR
-577 RCLLADVLN
+577 RSLLANVLN

-591 PSYAGQAA
+591 PRYDAQAT
-599 HPETDELPADEAV
+599 HRDTDELPADEQLIV
-612 IAEDPAAPT
+612 EGPTAPT
-621 LVGAQLQ
+621 LVGAELQ
-628 GLRTERGVQI
+628 ELRTKYGVEI
-638 YAIYEGRRADAY
+638 HATYEGQRVDAY
-650 YDPSSRTVRIP
+650 YDPASRVVRIP
-661 SGPGRGVYGTPSGA
+661 SGPGRGEYETPSGA

-685 HVNPNRNGWSFWTVT
+685 HVNPNRNGWTFWTVT
-700 ATGKLLQSIR
+700 ATGRLLQSIR

>member
-1 MDRERFE
+1 
-8 TEGVSAGRSQTRR
+8 
-21 QREAAARFRQGGPQT
+21 
-36 RWGMRLP
+36 
-43 ILRHGPDGYS
+43 
-53 VVDIVCPAEYSQ
+53 
-65 VGGGMGLANEKIISQ
+65 MGLANQKIASQ
-80 VEDLLNGRV
+80 VEDLLQGKV

-127 LTVPFKTASVVQAA
+127 LTVPFKTAAVVQAD

-161 WVYQPESK
+161 WVYRPESK

-191 IQRKDPLLFPVST
+191 IQSKDPLLFRVST
-204 LLQENTQFYQVLNKA
+204 LLQENVQYHEVLKAAGIDYSAPQFGA
-219 GVPFDDPDFDTWT
+219 WM
-232 QRLQKVNSI
+232 QRLQKVHDI
-241 RHHQIAV
+241 RKQEIAV

-277 LVYSAIAARWAE
+277 LVYSAIAARWSD
-289 GLDTMDAFHQELEDS
+289 GLDTMDAFHQELQDS

-311 AVLRLMSLLAGA
+311 AVLRLTSLLAGT
-323 GAHHIKLIGADV
+323 GAHHIKLIGADMD
-335 GEAAL
+335 EAAL
-340 KEAWQATERALRFA
+340 KEAWHATERALRFA
-354 VDFLRGECSI
+354 IDFLKGECAV
-364 PRSEI
+364 PRSEV

-402 YTAMGFSHYSLQ
+402 YTAMAFSHYSLQ

-422 ARLIRAREGEGLF
+422 ARLIKSREGEGLF

-445 RSVDSPLQARDLE
+445 RSRDSALHPRDLE

-466 FRLLYI
+466 FKLLYI
-472 AALRGRARD
+472 AALRGTARD

-490 QPMHSGAKIEFHH
+490 QPMNSGAKIEFHH
-503 VFPRARVQTAYAKEE
+503 VFPRARVQGTYAKEE

-532 NKMISSKIPAEY
+532 NKMISSGLPVDY
-544 MAGIARERLAEQWI
+544 MAGIAPERLAEQWI
-558 PEDPE
+558 PGDPE

-569 FPDFLAGR
+569 FPDFLAAR
-577 RCLLADVLN
+577 RSLLANVLN

-591 PSYAGQAA
+591 SRYDAQVIPRDI
-599 HPETDELPADEAV
+599 DELPADEQLIV
-612 IAEDPAAPT
+612 EGPTAPT
-621 LVGAQLQ
+621 LVGAAVQE
-628 GLRTERGVQI
+628 LRTKRGVEI
-638 YAIYEGRRADAY
+638 HAVYEGQRVDAY
-650 YDPSSRTVRIP
+650 YDPLSRVVRIP
-661 SGPGRGVYGTPSGA
+661 SGPGRGEYETPSGA
-675 AVALVHALNP
+675 AVAVVHALNP
-685 HVNPNRNGWSFWTVT
+685 HVNPNRNGWNFWTVT
-700 ATGKLLQSIR
+700 ATGRLLQSVR

>member
-1 MDRERFE
+1 
-8 TEGVSAGRSQTRR
+8 
-21 QREAAARFRQGGPQT
+21 
-36 RWGMRLP
+36 
-43 ILRHGPDGYS
+43 
-53 VVDIVCPAEYSQ
+53 
-65 VGGGMGLANEKIISQ
+65 MGLANEKIISQ
-80 VEDLLNGRV
+80 VENLLQGRV

-127 LTVPFKTASVVQAA
+127 LTVPFKTAAVVQADKA
-141 KSAHQPLYLLDGQQR
+141 AHQPFYLLDGQQR

-161 WVYQPESK
+161 WVYRPESK

-191 IQRKDPLLFPVST
+191 IQSKDPLLFRVST
-204 LLQENTQFYQVLNKA
+204 LLQENVQYHEVLNAA
-219 GVPFDDPDFDTWT
+219 GVEYSDPHFGAWM
-232 QRLQKVNSI
+232 QRLQRVHDI
-241 RHHQIAV
+241 RRQEIAV

-289 GLDTMDAFHQELEDS
+289 GLDTMDAFHQELQDS

-323 GAHHIKLIGADV
+323 GAHHIKLIGADMD
-335 GEAAL
+335 EAAL
-340 KEAWQATERALRFA
+340 KEAWHATERALRFA
-354 VDFLRGECSI
+354 IDFLKGECSI
-364 PRSEI
+364 PRSEV

-402 YTAMGFSHYSLQ
+402 YTAMAFSHYSLQ

-422 ARLIRAREGEGLF
+422 ARLIRTRAGEDLF

-445 RSVDSPLQARDLE
+445 RSRDSALHPRDLE

-466 FRLLYI
+466 FKLLYI
-472 AALRGRARD
+472 AALRGTARD

-490 QPMHSGAKIEFHH
+490 QPMNSGAKIEFHH
-503 VFPRARVQTAYAKEE
+503 VFPRARVQGTYAKEE

-532 NKMISSKIPAEY
+532 NKMISSRLPAQY
-544 MAGIARERLAEQWI
+544 MAEIAPERLAEQWI
-558 PEDPE
+558 PGDPE

-569 FPDFLAGR
+569 FPDFLAAR
-577 RCLLADVLN
+577 RSLLANALN

-591 PSYAGQAA
+591 PRYDAQAA
-599 HPETDELPADEAV
+599 HRGPDELPADEELIV
-612 IAEDPAAPT
+612 EDPAAPT
-621 LVGAQLQ
+621 LVGADVRELCTEQ
-628 GLRTERGVQI
+628 GVEIHV
-638 YAIYEGRRADAY
+638 IYEDRRVDAY
-650 YDPSSRTVRIP
+650 YDPSSRTVTIP
-661 SGPGRGVYGTPSGA
+661 SGPGRGAYETPSGA
-675 AVALVHALNP
+675 AAALVRALNP
-685 HVNPNRNGWSFWTVT
+685 HVVPNRNGWTFWTVT
-700 ATGKLLQSIR
+700 ATGERLRSIR

>member
-1 MDRERFE
+1 
-8 TEGVSAGRSQTRR
+8 
-21 QREAAARFRQGGPQT
+21 
-36 RWGMRLP
+36 
-43 ILRHGPDGYS
+43 
-53 VVDIVCPAEYSQ
+53 
-65 VGGGMGLANEKIISQ
+65 MGLANEKIISQ
-80 VEDLLNGRV
+80 VEDLLHGKV

-127 LTVPFKTASVVQAA
+127 LTVPFKTAAVVQTD
-141 KSAHQPLYLLDGQQR
+141 KSIHQPLYLLDGQQR

-161 WVYQPESK
+161 WVYRPESK

-191 IQRKDPLLFPVST
+191 VQRKDPLLIPVST
-204 LLQENTQFYQVLNKA
+204 LLQENVQFYQVLLKA
-219 GVPFDDPDFDTWT
+219 GVPFDDPNFEAWT
-232 QRLQKVNSI
+232 RRMQKVNSI

-277 LVYSAIAARWAE
+277 LVYSAIAARWAD
-289 GLDTMDAFHQELEDS
+289 GLDTMDSFHQELRDS

-311 AVLRLMSLLAGA
+311 AVLRLMSLLAGT
-323 GAHHIKLIGADV
+323 GAHHIKLIGAEV

-340 KEAWQATERALRFA
+340 KEAWQHTERALRYA
-354 VDFLRGECSI
+354 IDFLKGECSI
-364 PRSEI
+364 PRSEV

-402 YTAMGFSHYSLQ
+402 YTAMAFSHYSLQ

-422 ARLIRAREGEGLF
+422 ARLVKSREGEGLF
-435 AELIRRASGT
+435 AELLRRASGT
-445 RSVDSPLQARDLE
+445 RSLDSALHPRDLE

-466 FRLLYI
+466 FKLLYI
-472 AALRGRARD
+472 AALRGTARD

-490 QPMHSGAKIEFHH
+490 QPMNSGATIEFHH
-503 VFPRARVQTAYAKEE
+503 VFPRARVQGTYAKEE
-518 WNSLANLAFVTGQT
+518 WNSLANLAFITGQT
-532 NKMISSKIPAEY
+532 NKMISSRLPAQY
-544 MAGIARERLAEQWI
+544 MTEIAAERLAEQWI
-558 PEDPE
+558 PQEPE
-563 LRSLDR
+563 LWSLDR
-569 FPDFLAGR
+569 FPDFLAAR
-577 RCLLADVLN
+577 RRLLANVLN

-591 PSYAGQAA
+591 PPYDAGTTREA
-599 HPETDELPADEAV
+599 TDGLPADDELIV
-612 IAEDPAAPT
+612 EDSAARA
-621 LVGAQLQ
+621 LVGAEVQE
-628 GLRTERGVQI
+628 LRTKDGVEVH
-638 YAIYEGRRADAY
+638 AIYEGRRVDAY
-650 YDPSSRTVRIP
+650 YDPSSRVVTIP
-661 SGPGRGVYGTPSGA
+661 SGPGHGEYETPSGA
-675 AVALVHALNP
+675 AVAVVHAINP
-685 HVNPNRNGWSFWTVT
+685 LVNPNRNGWSFWTVT
-700 ATGKLLQSIR
+700 ATGQLLQSIR

>member
-1 MDRERFE
+1 
-8 TEGVSAGRSQTRR
+8 
-21 QREAAARFRQGGPQT
+21 
-36 RWGMRLP
+36 
-43 ILRHGPDGYS
+43 
-53 VVDIVCPAEYSQ
+53 
-65 VGGGMGLANEKIISQ
+65 MGLANEKIITQ
-80 VEDLLNGRV
+80 VEDLLKGRV

-127 LTVPFKTASVVQAA
+127 LAVPFKTAAVVQAD
-141 KSAHQPLYLLDGQQR
+141 KSVHQPVYLLDGQQR
-156 LTSLA
+156 LSSLA
-161 WVYQPESK
+161 WVYRPESK
-169 ADGRLIDLRFD
+169 ADGRRIDLRFD

-191 IQRKDPLLFPVST
+191 VQGRDPLLIPVST
-204 LLQENTQFYQVLNKA
+204 LLQENVQFYQVLHKA
-219 GVPFDDPDFDTWT
+219 GVPFDDPEFDTWT
-232 QRLQKVNSI
+232 RRLQQVNNI

-277 LVYSAIAARWAE
+277 LVYSAIAARWSD
-289 GLDTMDAFHQELEDS
+289 GLDTMDSFHQELRDS

-311 AVLRLMSLLAGA
+311 AVLRLMSLLAGT
-323 GAHHIKLIGADV
+323 GAHHIKLIGAEVD
-335 GEAAL
+335 ETAL

-354 VDFLRGECSI
+354 IDFLKGECSI
-364 PRSEI
+364 PRSEV

-402 YTAMGFSHYSLQ
+402 YTAMAFSHYSLQ

-422 ARLIRAREGEGLF
+422 ARLVRTREGAELF
-435 AELIRRASGT
+435 GELIRRASGT
-445 RSVDSPLQARDLE
+445 RSLDSALQPRDLE
-458 QKYSTHPF
+458 QKYSTHAF
-466 FRLLYI
+466 FKLLYI

-490 QPMHSGAKIEFHH
+490 QPMSSGAKIEFHH
-503 VFPRARVQTAYAKEE
+503 VFPRARVQSTYAKEE

-532 NKMISSKIPAEY
+532 NKMISSRLPDDY
-544 MAGIARERLAEQWI
+544 MAEVARERLAEQWI
-558 PEDPE
+558 PEAAE

-569 FPDFLAGR
+569 FPDFLAAR
-577 RCLLADVLN
+577 RALLAEVLN
-586 ELLGL
+586 GLLGL
-591 PSYAGQAA
+591 PSHAGQTRRNSSVEA
-599 HPETDELPADEAV
+599 DELPADEELIV
-612 IAEDPAAPT
+612 EGPAAPT
-621 LVGAQLQ
+621 LVGAAVQE
-628 GLRTERGVQI
+628 LRTEHGVEVHVV
-638 YAIYEGRRADAY
+638 YEGHRTNAY
-650 YDPSSRTVRIP
+650 YDPSSRTVTIP
-661 SGPGRGVYGTPSGA
+661 SGPGRGEYETPSGA
-675 AVALVHALNP
+675 AVAVVQAMKP

-700 ATGKLLQSIR
+700 ATGNLLQSIR

>member
-1 MDRERFE
+1 
-8 TEGVSAGRSQTRR
+8 
-21 QREAAARFRQGGPQT
+21 
-36 RWGMRLP
+36 
-43 ILRHGPDGYS
+43 
-53 VVDIVCPAEYSQ
+53 
-65 VGGGMGLANEKIISQ
+65 MGLANQKIASQ
-80 VEDLLNGRV
+80 IEDLLQGKV

-127 LTVPFKTASVVQAA
+127 LTVPFKTAAVVQAD

-161 WVYQPESK
+161 WVYRPESK

-191 IQRKDPLLFPVST
+191 IQSKDPLLFRVST
-204 LLQENTQFYQVLNKA
+204 LLQENVQYHEVLKAAGIDYSAPQFGA
-219 GVPFDDPDFDTWT
+219 WM
-232 QRLQKVNSI
+232 QRLQKVHDI
-241 RHHQIAV
+241 RKQEIAV

-277 LVYSAIAARWAE
+277 LVYSAIAARWSD
-289 GLDTMDAFHQELEDS
+289 GLDTMDAFHQELQDS

-311 AVLRLMSLLAGA
+311 AVLRLTSLLAGT
-323 GAHHIKLIGADV
+323 GAHHIKLIGADMD
-335 GEAAL
+335 EAAL
-340 KEAWQATERALRFA
+340 KEAWHATERALRFA
-354 VDFLRGECSI
+354 IDFLKGECAI
-364 PRSEI
+364 PRSEV

-402 YTAMGFSHYSLQ
+402 YTAMAFSHYSLQ

-422 ARLIRAREGEGLF
+422 ARLIKSREGEGLF

-445 RSVDSPLQARDLE
+445 RSRDSALHPRDLE

-466 FRLLYI
+466 FKLLYI
-472 AALRGRARD
+472 AALRGTARD

-490 QPMHSGAKIEFHH
+490 QPMNSGAKIEFHH
-503 VFPRARVQTAYAKEE
+503 VFPRARVQGTYAKEE

-532 NKMISSKIPAEY
+532 NKMISSGLPVDY
-544 MAGIARERLAEQWI
+544 MAGIAPERLAEQWI
-558 PEDPE
+558 PGDPE

-569 FPDFLAGR
+569 FPDFLAAR
-577 RCLLADVLN
+577 RSLLANVLN

-591 PSYAGQAA
+591 PSYDAQVI
-599 HPETDELPADEAV
+599 PRDIDELPADEQLIV
-612 IAEDPAAPT
+612 EGPTAPT
-621 LVGAQLQ
+621 LVGAEVQE
-628 GLRTERGVQI
+628 LRTKRGVEI
-638 YAIYEGRRADAY
+638 HAVYEGQRVDAY
-650 YDPSSRTVRIP
+650 YDPLSRVVRIP
-661 SGPGRGVYGTPSGA
+661 SGPGRGEYETPSGA
-675 AVALVHALNP
+675 AVAVVYALNP
-685 HVNPNRNGWSFWTVT
+685 HVNPNRNGWNFWTVT
-700 ATGKLLQSIR
+700 ATGRLLQSIR

>member
-1 MDRERFE
+1 
-8 TEGVSAGRSQTRR
+8 
-21 QREAAARFRQGGPQT
+21 
-36 RWGMRLP
+36 
-43 ILRHGPDGYS
+43 
-53 VVDIVCPAEYSQ
+53 
-65 VGGGMGLANEKIISQ
+65 MGLANQKIASQ
-80 VEDLLNGRV
+80 IEDLLQGKV

-127 LTVPFKTASVVQAA
+127 LTVPFKTAAVVQAG

-161 WVYQPESK
+161 WVYRPESK

-191 IQRKDPLLFPVST
+191 IQSKDPLLFRVST
-204 LLQENTQFYQVLNKA
+204 LLQENVQYHEVLKAAGIDYSAPQFGA
-219 GVPFDDPDFDTWT
+219 WM
-232 QRLQKVNSI
+232 QRLQKVHDI
-241 RHHQIAV
+241 RKQEIAV

-277 LVYSAIAARWAE
+277 LVYSAIAARWSD
-289 GLDTMDAFHQELEDS
+289 GLDTMDAFHQELQDS

-311 AVLRLMSLLAGA
+311 AVLRLTSLLAGT
-323 GAHHIKLIGADV
+323 GAHHIKLIGADMD
-335 GEAAL
+335 EAAL
-340 KEAWQATERALRFA
+340 KEAWHATERALRFA
-354 VDFLRGECSI
+354 IDFLKGECAI
-364 PRSEI
+364 PRSEV

-402 YTAMGFSHYSLQ
+402 YTAMAFSHYSLQ
-414 VEGKLDAE
+414 VEGKLDSE
-422 ARLIRAREGEGLF
+422 ARLIKSREGEGLF

-445 RSVDSPLQARDLE
+445 RSRDSALHPRDLE

-466 FRLLYI
+466 FKLLYI
-472 AALRGRARD
+472 AALRGTARD

-490 QPMHSGAKIEFHH
+490 QPMNSGAKIEFHH
-503 VFPRARVQTAYAKEE
+503 VFPRARVQGTYAKEE

-532 NKMISSKIPAEY
+532 NKMISSGLPVDY
-544 MAGIARERLAEQWI
+544 MAGIAPERLAEQWI
-558 PEDPE
+558 PGDPE

-569 FPDFLAGR
+569 FPDFLAAR
-577 RCLLADVLN
+577 RSLLANVLN

-591 PSYAGQAA
+591 PSYDAQVI
-599 HPETDELPADEAV
+599 PRDIDELPGDEQLIV
-612 IAEDPAAPT
+612 EGPTAPT
-621 LVGAQLQ
+621 LVGAEIHEF
-628 GLRTERGVQI
+628 RTKRGVEI
-638 YAIYEGRRADAY
+638 HAVYEGQRVDAY
-650 YDPSSRTVRIP
+650 YDPLSRVVRIP
-661 SGPGRGVYGTPSGA
+661 SGPGRGEYETPSGA
-675 AVALVHALNP
+675 AVAVVHALNP
-685 HVNPNRNGWSFWTVT
+685 HVNPNRNGWNFWTVT
-700 ATGKLLQSIR
+700 ATERLLQSIR